1 MHETQSS
8 KYLGNVLT
16 SVGGVRA
23 TIEDRRNKGW
33 GKVSQILGILGE
45 VPLGPYRIEV
55 GLLLRKAIL
64 TSSLLYSAKAWSAV
78 SEAEIKRLEQ
88 VDSALLKGMVQG
100 HSKTPS
106 SFHFLETGSLM
117 LRHIIRINRLMYHYH
132 ILSLKEEETVRKIYE
147 KQKEEHSK
155 GDWIELLKNDFEFM
169 GIDLNEQEIK
179 GTPKS
184 IYRKKIKDLI
194 RKAAFKE
201 LTENTNS
208 K

>member
-1 MHETQSS
+1 M
-8 KYLGNVLT
+8 
-16 SVGGVRA
+16 A
-23 TIEDRRNKGW
+23 
-33 GKVSQILGILGE
+33 
-45 VPLGPYRIEV
+45 
-55 GLLLRKAIL
+55 
-64 TSSLLYSAKAWSAV
+64 
-78 SEAEIKRLEQ
+78 EAEIKRLEQ
-88 VDSALLKGMVQG
+88 VDSALLKGLVDG

-106 SFHFLETGSLM
+106 CFHYLETGSLM

-169 GIDLNEQEIK
+169 GIDLDEQEIK

-201 LTENTNS
+201 LTENKNLNIKLKT
-208 K
+208 